1 MDGENGIDV
10 RSGRYI
16 LNKSSDWAL
25 TKKPDPEGVVYIYKG
40 NYPLKFH
47 IGPGAV
53 KTRQFELFGNAPVTT
68 VELVFVIKNC
78 LQADSKNINEALDK
92 ISEQRALVAS
102 KLETWMALMK
112 RACDPSVIA
121 TAKEDDQVKLFA
133 EMSGVGKALIDLTNS
148 LGLVDKVA
156 AKEKE
161 DSKRKRLR
169 RS

>member
-1 MDGENGIDV
+1 
-10 RSGRYI
+10 
-16 LNKSSDWAL
+16 
-25 TKKPDPEGVVYIYKG
+25 
-40 NYPLKFH
+40 
-47 IGPGAV
+47 
-53 KTRQFELFGNAPVTT
+53 
-68 VELVFVIKNC
+68 
-78 LQADSKNINEALDK
+78 
-92 ISEQRALVAS
+92 
-102 KLETWMALMK
+102 MALMK